1 MNTGKTLL
9 LVAIAVAVVVLRAAA
24 DYMMGEFH
32 SSLSTATHVVDA
44 SVIEIT
50 KERYARLDVRRHI
63 KGTNAPTLLTST
75 ALSCTREPPGAFGM
89 QAGRRYII
97 MLRDAALFEET
108 TYFEVTK
115 RDDGTLGCRLS
126 DFHKKWLGASDS
138 WVTLDEMIRLM
149 TPQQKK

>member
-1 MNTGKTLL
+1 MKLNKTTL
-9 LVAIAVAVVVLRAAA
+9 LVAIALAVSVARVSA
-24 DYMMGEFH
+24 DYSMGEFQGC
-32 SSLSTATHVVDA
+32 LSTATHVVDA
-44 SVIEIT
+44 IVTKIT
-50 KERYARLDVRRHI
+50 KERYARLDVRLHI

-75 ALSCTREPPGAFGM
+75 ALSCTHEPPGAFGM

-126 DFHKKWLGASDS
+126 DFHKKWLGASDT
-138 WVTLDEMIRLM
+138 WVTLAEMTRLM
-149 TPQQKK
+149 TPQQK